1 MLLPGG
7 ATLTGQKSPL
17 KPTRQMHRH
26 IHSAALQRNGFAF
39 PRRLPRQTGQNTPGG
54 ISIARRAS
62 RSLAEITASCQRTVR
77 AIFIAV
83 SSAIFSGCQS
93 TRPVLPLR
101 YAQRGVKA

>member
-77 AIFIAV
+77 AIFIAGRRQ
-83 SSAIFSGCQS
+83 FSLAAKARARYCRSG
-93 TRPVLPLR
+93 TRSG
-101 YAQRGVKA
+101 A